1 MSPSSLSPEI
11 HPSQSRLYS
20 SSRDSSY
27 PSSSFWNQSNSKMDD
42 VGSLK
47 PISLNDHQGLKSRV
61 TIQSHNESEEPE
73 DPDFTLVL
81 PSNRLYIVIPGLMLC
96 IFLAALDQTIITTA
110 IPTIEKSFDD
120 SSSYSWIGTAYS
132 LAETAVLP
140 LAGIMSEVV
149 GRKAVLYSSTVI
161 FLLGS
166 ALCGAAKSMI
176 WLILCRAV
184 QGIGG
189 GGIMSL
195 VTIVIADIT
204 PLQTRSY
211 YTGCFGATWGIA
223 SVMGPLMGGAISQ
236 KTTWRWIF
244 FINLPTGG
252 IALTTLIFFLNL
264 IPKPRTSFSQF
275 MKTFDFL
282 GIITI
287 TVGVVLFLLGLS
299 LGSTAG
305 VWTHANILCY
315 LIIGILCLVVFA
327 VNETYTKR
335 VKIMPPAAFKTLSL
349 TSIMV
354 TSFLHYYI
362 MSTITYYIPVYLQDV
377 KGDGPLMSGVHTL
390 SFAVVSS
397 VTSAISGFSIGK
409 LRNYTYFM
417 IGGWIILLAGAGS
430 MIAIYHE
437 TDISRVMGFI
447 ALTAIGVG
455 NLFQPNLIALQA
467 SVPPATMATSCSA
480 FMLLRNMGSSI
491 GIAIGAV
498 IYDQRLSTLLQGM
511 SYDKNISFSQ
521 IQEITDASERNRILD
536 ALANAI
542 RMIWIV
548 NVPFAALG
556 AILSFFT
563 KQNKLSQSVMAY
575 DENKEGIN
583 QDRQEMEKP

>member
-1 MSPSSLSPEI
+1 MSPSSHSLENP
-11 HPSQSRLYS
+11 PPRKTRLYS
-20 SSRDSSY
+20 SSRDSPY
-27 PSSSFWNQSNSKMDD
+27 PSSSWNQSNSKLDD
-42 VGSLK
+42 VNSLK
-47 PISLNDHQGLKSRV
+47 SISLNDRQGLKSRFTV
-61 TIQSHNESEEPE
+61 QSHDESEETQ

-110 IPTIEKSFDD
+110 IPTIVNSFHD
-120 SSSYSWIGTAYS
+120 SSSSSWIGTAYS

-140 LAGIMSEVV
+140 FVGIMSEVV
-149 GRKAVLYSSTVI
+149 GRKAVLYTSIVI
-161 FLLGS
+161 FLFGS

-223 SVMGPLMGGAISQ
+223 SVMGPLIGGAISQ

-252 IALTTLIFFLNL
+252 IALTTLVLFLNL
-264 IPKPRTSFSQF
+264 IPKPRTSFTQF
-275 MKTFDFL
+275 LKTFDFV

-287 TVGVVLFLLGLS
+287 TVGVVLFLLGLN
-299 LGSTAG
+299 LGSTTG
-305 VWTHANILCY
+305 VWKHANILCY

-335 VKIMPPAAFKTLSL
+335 IKIMPPSAFKTLSL
-349 TSIMV
+349 TSVMV

-362 MSTITYYIPVYLQDV
+362 MSTITYYIPVYFQNI

-390 SFAVVSS
+390 SYAVVSS

-409 LRNYTYFM
+409 LRNYKYFM
-417 IGGWIILLAGAGS
+417 IGGWIILLAGSGA
-430 MIAIYHE
+430 MIAIYYDTE
-437 TDISRVMGFI
+437 FSRVMGFI
-447 ALTAIGVG
+447 ALTAVGVG

-491 GIAIGAV
+491 GISIGGV
-498 IYDQRLSTLLQGM
+498 IYDQQLSTLLKGT
-511 SYDKNISFSQ
+511 SYSKDMTFSQ
-521 IQEITDASERNRILD
+521 IQAITDVSKRNFVLKAFAD
-536 ALANAI
+536 AI

-556 AILSFFT
+556 AILSFFVR
-563 KQNKLSQSVMAY
+563 QNKLSQSVLQY
-575 DENKEGIN
+575 DEKKEKIS
-583 QDRQEMEKP
+583 QDGRAVEKP